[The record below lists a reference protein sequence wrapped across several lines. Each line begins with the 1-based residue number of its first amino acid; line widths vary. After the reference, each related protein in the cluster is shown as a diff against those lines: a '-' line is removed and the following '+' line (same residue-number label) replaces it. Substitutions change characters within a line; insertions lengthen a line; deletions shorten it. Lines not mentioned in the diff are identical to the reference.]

1 MLPEHPAGLR
11 KPQAARLYRRRG
23 QVGLFFVG
31 GLSVLAGM
39 TDAIGFLASGD
50 FVSFMSGNT
59 TRMAVAISAGDLGLT
74 LRLVILIAT
83 FIFGNALGIIVS
95 RLSRRRSLPLLLC
108 IAALLCAAAAS
119 TAQVTI
125 PNGRLLASNCFQ
137 CHGTLGLGG
146 FDKIRGSEASEVM
159 EFMTK
164 TASRD
169 IMAAHAQGYT
179 PEQLKK
185 IIAYLQQ

>member
-1 MLPEHPAGLR
+1 MGHPSKTRG
-11 KPQAARLYRRRG
+11 PGRLKR
-23 QVGLFFVG
+23 
-31 GLSVLAGM
+31 A
-39 TDAIGFLASGD
+39 
-50 FVSFMSGNT
+50 
-59 TRMAVAISAGDLGLT
+59 AVA
-74 LRLVILIAT
+74 
-83 FIFGNALGIIVS
+83 
-95 RLSRRRSLPLLLC
+95 
-108 IAALLCAAAAS
+108 AALCATLAACGGGTDSAVADLAAAGKSRPSS
-119 TAQVTI
+119 TSTTTATTTVAQPANTE
-125 PNGRLLASNCFQ
+125 GRLLASNCFQ

-146 FDKIRGSEASEVM
+146 FDKIRGSEASEVL

>member
-1 MLPEHPAGLR
+1 MGQASRTSGLGLL
-11 KPQAARLYRRRG
+11 KLAA
-23 QVGLFFVG
+23 VAAA
-31 GLSVLAGM
+31 LSATLAGCGGG
-39 TDAIGFLASGD
+39 TDS
-50 FVSFMSGNT
+50 
-59 TRMAVAISAGDLGLT
+59 AVADLTTAGKSRPSST
-74 LRLVILIAT
+74 AT
-83 FIFGNALGIIVS
+83 TTATTTVAQ
-95 RLSRRRSLPLLLC
+95 P
-108 IAALLCAAAAS
+108 AS
-119 TAQVTI
+119 TE
-125 PNGRLLASNCFQ
+125 GRLLASNCFQ

-146 FDKIRGSEASEVM
+146 FDKIRGSDASEVL